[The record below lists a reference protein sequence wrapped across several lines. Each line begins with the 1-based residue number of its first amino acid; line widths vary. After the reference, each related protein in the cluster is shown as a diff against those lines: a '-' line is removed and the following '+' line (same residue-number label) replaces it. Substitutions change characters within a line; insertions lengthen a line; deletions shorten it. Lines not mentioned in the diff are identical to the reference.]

1 MPRPRKTKGFDV
13 PRKLC
18 PFSGKSI
25 EFIETAGGW
34 QARGPGWVSSR
45 FYQTKEQAEWDFSF
59 DSGEEPNYQP
69 SWRRIQVG
77 EEREEL
83 LPSAMDRVRS
93 AEKMIE
99 NIAEEAEKE
108 FSK

>member
-18 PFSGKSI
+18 PFSGKPI

-34 QARGPGWVSSR
+34 QVRGPGWISSR

-59 DSGEEPNYQP
+59 DNGDEPAYQP
-69 SWRRIQVG
+69 TWKRIQVG
-77 EEREEL
+77 EEREEP
-83 LPSAMDRVRS
+83 LPTAADMVRD
-93 AEKMIE
+93 AEKAMNDIAD
-99 NIAEEAEKE
+99 IAERE